1 MLRRLTLWHLSAA
14 GTVDYDEEKSH
25 LPGLHD
31 ANNWTRTSQ
40 RVLQLRKILHEW
52 TKFLTPRSILGYS
65 VETPN
70 PQSVYPSAPTLV
82 PTSMAHQNYPY
93 LATRLQAPVSDLYGP
108 NRDIANNNMF
118 LYLEMTGNKPL
129 PTVAL
134 NSHANWVVNEPGQT
148 PKDGT
153 LAIAKLYFFDR
164 YLLPRLATI
173 NRDTALRAI
182 NADNDGYDLVQIEFH
197 FELGKLFDKQS
208 DPSLDQ
214 WKSTGKP
221 LHWEFE
227 HSSLKQS
234 ENLTAMAKLLGINGS
249 LACYI
254 KNELQVIPASNQI
267 RIKGYTKVAKVR
279 NANFINGGNYTY
291 EQNWSITIE
300 LDSVEKAGLV
310 AKSTVDVSAPRQEKN
325 AHGHLFAQDDEL
337 HATFLRQQIQGALH
351 LEDTIKSLNSVLG
364 GAWDFYFPG
373 TGVFVLKNP
382 KFNMEGDLL
391 AELSYVEGTGA

>member
-214 WKSTGKP
+214 WKKRESNCDGQVVGYQRISGLLHQERAPSYPGLEPDPNQGLHQGGQSTKR
-221 LHWEFE
+221 
-227 HSSLKQS
+227 
-234 ENLTAMAKLLGINGS
+234 KL
-249 LACYI
+249 Y
-254 KNELQVIPASNQI
+254 QWW
-267 RIKGYTKVAKVR
+267 KVR
-279 NANFINGGNYTY
+279 V
-291 EQNWSITIE
+291 
-300 LDSVEKAGLV
+300 SVA
-310 AKSTVDVSAPRQEKN
+310 SDR
-325 AHGHLFAQDDEL
+325 
-337 HATFLRQQIQGALH
+337 
-351 LEDTIKSLNSVLG
+351 
-364 GAWDFYFPG
+364 
-373 TGVFVLKNP
+373 
-382 KFNMEGDLL
+382 
-391 AELSYVEGTGA
+391 